1 MRMELDIGELNKK
14 ISILSIQ
21 DEEDIELNQMM
32 PKEKEL
38 RRPWAR
44 VRQTGGTEVTENLK
58 VNSETY
64 KEFTIRFVKGI
75 TKDMK
80 IRYKEEMYDIISI
93 EDVEEKGQFLII
105 KATNVEEK
113 SDVNEYGI

>member
-1 MRMELDIGELNKK
+1 MEIDIGELNKK
-14 ISILSIQ
+14 ISILSIY
-21 DEEDIELNQMM
+21 DEEDIELNQLI

-38 RRPWAR
+38 RKPWAK
-44 VRQTGGTEVTENLK
+44 VRQTGGTEVIENLK
-58 VNSETY
+58 ISSETY
-64 KEFTIRFVKGI
+64 KEFTIRFVDGI

-80 IRYKEEMYDIISI
+80 VRYKEEMYDIISI

-113 SDVNEYGI
+113 SDVNDYGI